1 MSTEA
6 IIPVGSDNREHHP
19 RGFSFLGALD
29 ACPGACR
36 TTSAPKNL
44 ADAGD
49 RGTELHAVMEQSVK
63 QWMTEFEAGGTRLF
77 EEVVEQHLVGL
88 PLSDQKSIR
97 RIVEE
102 IKNFFVVTE
111 SLTIGVEER
120 IDLLDPETGFV
131 LSFGYYDVLLI
142 LGPNCL
148 IIDYKFVRREIDEA
162 QKNRQGHAL
171 AVAVWQAY
179 PDVQDITVLFTLPD
193 CTSTSYTFRR
203 IVDQAR
209 LEAELVEILDR
220 SDQPYKVLHAGEQC
234 NYCKH
239 RGRCPAALQS
249 LQTMATEIMPMMVPQ
264 SFDVTR
270 IQTGEQMALVRYWA
284 AAMEPIIDAIKEE
297 ALKRALRG
305 QRLAIRMGVDEIEY
319 KVFTRQAPRKLA
331 SAIDIYKAIKH
342 WMSAEAFICA
352 CDTGVTSLTKVA
364 VQVIAD
370 RLLAEGKKPNM
381 AQIERDL
388 DAWLKKKELISQEEG
403 SFPFLKRIKIKP
415 E

>member
-148 IIDYKFVRREIDEA
+148 IIDYKFVRGRSTKRKRTDRA
-162 QKNRQGHAL
+162 TRWRSPSGR
-171 AVAVWQAY
+171 
-179 PDVQDITVLFTLPD
+179 PTRTSRTLPF
-193 CTSTSYTFRR
+193 CSHCPTARQPAIPSAGSSIRRVLKLSSSRSSTGQTSPTRCFTPASSATIAS
-203 IVDQAR
+203 IV
-209 LEAELVEILDR
+209 
-220 SDQPYKVLHAGEQC
+220 
-234 NYCKH
+234 
-239 RGRCPAALQS
+239 
-249 LQTMATEIMPMMVPQ
+249 
-264 SFDVTR
+264 
-270 IQTGEQMALVRYWA
+270 A
-284 AAMEPIIDAIKEE
+284 AA
-297 ALKRALRG
+297 R
-305 QRLAIRMGVDEIEY
+305 
-319 KVFTRQAPRKLA
+319 PRC
-331 SAIDIYKAIKH
+331 SRFRP
-342 WMSAEAFICA
+342 WRRRSC
-352 CDTGVTSLTKVA
+352 
-364 VQVIAD
+364 
-370 RLLAEGKKPNM
+370 R
-381 AQIERDL
+381 
-388 DAWLKKKELISQEEG
+388 
-403 SFPFLKRIKIKP
+403 
-415 E
+415 